1 MAHELC
7 RRWSH
12 LEQFARQMGGSS
24 DTTRRHGEPAGIG
37 LGISDELGNR
47 FGRNRW
53 IYYHDEGVADD
64 AGDWRDV
71 AEKNEIELVVE
82 RRVDR
87 VRGTYHE
94 QRVAVRWRA
103 HDRLGGNIA
112 GSTWPA
118 LDDEWLAE
126 PLRQRL
132 TDQARDDLDYATGRK
147 ADDDAHRPRGAG
159 LRPSETRH
167 GRERGRNRGQM
178 QKLTAGKFHRDASL
192 YAVIRSPRRRWRVCP
207 VGR

>member
-1 MAHELC
+1 MNYVDAGH
-7 RRWSH
+7 H
-12 LEQFARQMGGSS
+12 LEQLARQMGGSS
-24 DTTRRHGEPAGIG
+24 DTTRRHGELAGIG

-94 QRVAVRWRA
+94 ERVAVRWRA
-103 HDRLGGNIA
+103 HDRLGGDIA

-126 PLRQRL
+126 ALRQPL
-132 TDQARDDLDYATGRK
+132 SHKARDDVGCAAGHK
-147 ADDDAHRPRGAG
+147 ADDDAHRPRGIG
-159 LRPSETRH
+159 LRPRRAVH
-167 GRERGRNRGQM
+167 GRQRSSACGRR
-178 QKLTAGKFHRDASL
+178 QKLPSGGELPFEP
-192 YAVIRSPRRRWRVCP
+192 RS
-207 VGR
+207 